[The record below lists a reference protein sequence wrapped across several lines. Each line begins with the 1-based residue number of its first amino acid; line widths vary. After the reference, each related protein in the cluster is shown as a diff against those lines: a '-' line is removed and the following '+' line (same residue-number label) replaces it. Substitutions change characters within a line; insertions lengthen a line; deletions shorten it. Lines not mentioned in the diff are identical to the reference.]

1 MTDMHPTVSTIGA
14 VMLAVTLG
22 ASYVASGTPASSIIP
37 AEPKPSERLSRNMV
51 TVEKGFGDSDFLAGQ
66 TKALS
71 GDAEAALHVAQM
83 FRYGS
88 NGVPQDDR
96 RMLQWLVHASSLR
109 NGAAS
114 YQLYKYFLERRLDRD
129 AVFFERRALEQGYRP
144 PPRLNPRRG

>member
-1 MTDMHPTVSTIGA
+1 MTDMHPTVFTIVA

-22 ASYVASGTPASSIIP
+22 ASYAAGGMAASAIIP

-51 TVEKGFGDSDFLAGQ
+51 TVEMDFGDGDFLARQ

-96 RMLQWLVHASSLR
+96 RMLQWLLHASSLR

-114 YQLYKYFLERRLDRD
+114 YQLYQYFLERRLDRD
-129 AVFFERRALEQGYRP
+129 AVFFERRALDQGYKP